1 MSRQNKFEAA
11 AWDTP
16 ELNKIPIDDLEGYA
30 VVAIPHS
37 LHFVQ
42 ESVNF
47 FHTLFILRVI
57 DFLAF
62 GG

>member
-1 MSRQNKFEAA
+1 MNSKVLTGAA

-16 ELNKIPIDDLEGYA
+16 ALNEIPIDDLDGYA
-30 VVAIPHS
+30 VVTIPHS

-42 ESVNF
+42 ELVNF
-47 FHTLFILRVI
+47 FHTPFIFRVI

>member
-42 ESVNF
+42 ELVNF
-47 FHTLFILRVI
+47 FHTPFIFRVI

>member
-11 AWDTP
+11 AWDTLVLSKMP
-16 ELNKIPIDDLEGYA
+16 VYDLESYA
-30 VVAIPHS
+30 VVGIPHS